1 MPLSK
6 TLPESLLAQIPADTL
21 SQLQRADQFWQ
32 DFRAGLPIPDVV
44 TQSSEILGEVDCD
57 LIICG
62 GTLGIFI
69 GCALQRRGW
78 RVTVIEQGILRG
90 REQEWNISRQ
100 ELDAFLELD
109 LLTVTE
115 LAQSIATE
123 YNPARIAFQNS
134 PNFWVRDVL
143 NIGVDPVFL
152 LETLKTK
159 FLTLGGRLFEHTGFQ
174 QAIIHPDGVEVRS
187 QPPAASPFLIPD
199 YRATQL
205 KARLLLDVM
214 GHFSSITR
222 QARQGAKPDGV
233 CMVVGSCATGIPSKE
248 YGDLLVSFTPIQ
260 KQCQYFW
267 EAFPARDGRTTYM
280 FTYVDADPSRPS
292 FSELFEDYLDLLPQ
306 YQEVDLATIQF
317 KRTLFGFFPAY
328 RNSPLQTPFDRIL
341 QVGDS
346 SGNQSPLS
354 FGGFGSMVRH
364 LVRLTEGIEEALTGN
379 LLSKED
385 LRLLQPYQPNLS
397 VTWLF
402 QKAMSVGIDQNLPV
416 DRINQM
422 LTTVFKS
429 MSKLGDPVLK
439 PFLQDVVQFPALSQ
453 TMLDM
458 AFSDPILVAQIVQQV
473 GISALIDWSKHYI
486 NLGSYS
492 LLHQLDKN
500 KGSFDRDLSPTQQYS
515 QHRRRDSWQYGS
527 GGDYTVD

>member
-1 MPLSK
+1 
-6 TLPESLLAQIPADTL
+6 
-21 SQLQRADQFWQ
+21 
-32 DFRAGLPIPDVV
+32 
-44 TQSSEILGEVDCD
+44 
-57 LIICG
+57 
-62 GTLGIFI
+62 
-69 GCALQRRGW
+69 
-78 RVTVIEQGILRG
+78 
-90 REQEWNISRQ
+90 
-100 ELDAFLELD
+100 
-109 LLTVTE
+109 
-115 LAQSIATE
+115 
-123 YNPARIAFQNS
+123 
-134 PNFWVRDVL
+134 
-143 NIGVDPVFL
+143 
-152 LETLKTK
+152 
-159 FLTLGGRLFEHTGFQ
+159 
-174 QAIIHPDGVEVRS
+174 
-187 QPPAASPFLIPD
+187 
-199 YRATQL
+199 
-205 KARLLLDVM
+205 
-214 GHFSSITR
+214 
-222 QARQGAKPDGV
+222 
-233 CMVVGSCATGIPSKE
+233 
-248 YGDLLVSFTPIQ
+248 
-260 KQCQYFW
+260 
-267 EAFPARDGRTTYM
+267 M